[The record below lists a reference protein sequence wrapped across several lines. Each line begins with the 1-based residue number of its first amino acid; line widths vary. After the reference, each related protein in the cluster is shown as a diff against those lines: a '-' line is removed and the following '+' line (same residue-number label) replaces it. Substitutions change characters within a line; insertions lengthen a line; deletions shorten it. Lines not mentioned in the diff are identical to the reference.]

1 MELLNEENYQR
12 TKKTIKIVG
21 LIIMVVGLCLLAG
34 GIYMV
39 ISASKMEVPSMGASN
54 WFEASSAKMDREST
68 GAFMIIPGIFLS
80 IVGAIVRFVV
90 ANQREIM
97 AFKAQQML
105 PVMTEGM
112 EKVVPKVTKVS
123 KDVIEEMTP
132 AYTKMAKTIS
142 KEMAPVYGD
151 MAKEISK
158 GIKEGLNEDKLIL

>member
-1 MELLNEENYQR
+1 MEYLNEEKYQR
-12 TKKTIKIVG
+12 TRKKIKLVG
-21 LIIMVVGLCLLAG
+21 IIIMMFGLCLIAG
-34 GIYMV
+34 GVYFL
-39 ISASKMEVPSMGASN
+39 ISAKHMSVPEMGSSS
-54 WFEASSAKMDREST
+54 WFEASSAKMDRQST

-80 IVGAIVRFVV
+80 IVGAMVRFIV

-97 AFKAQQML
+97 AYKAQQVL

-112 EKVVPKVTKVS
+112 EKMVPKVTKMS
-123 KDVIEEMTP
+123 KDVMEEMTP

-158 GIKEGLNEDKLIL
+158 GIKEGLKEEDKK